1 VAGHIDL
8 MLNTSTNFLPHLR
21 VGAIKAFAVLTRN
34 RLAAAPDVP
43 TVDEAG
49 LSGFYLSNWNGLW
62 APNGTPK
69 NVIAAL
75 NAAAVDAMADPV
87 LRARLADLGPQF
99 PSPAE
104 QTPEALGALQKAEIA
119 KWWPIIKEAGIKAG

>member
-1 VAGHIDL
+1 
-8 MLNTSTNFLPHLR
+8 MT
-21 VGAIKAFAVLTRN
+21 KN

-62 APNGTPK
+62 APNGTHK

-75 NAAAVDAMADPV
+75 NAAVVDAMVDPV
-87 LRARLADLGPQF
+87 FRARLAHLGPQF
-99 PSPAE
+99 PLPAE
-104 QTPEALGALQKAEIA
+104 QTPEALGALQKAEIE
-119 KWWPIIKEAGIKAG
+119 KWWPIIKAAGIKAE

>member
-1 VAGHIDL
+1 
-8 MLNTSTNFLPHLR
+8 MT
-21 VGAIKAFAVLTRN
+21 KN

-62 APNGTPK
+62 APNGTHK

-75 NAAAVDAMADPV
+75 NGAVVDAMVDPV
-87 LRARLADLGPQF
+87 FRARLAHLGPQF
-99 PSPAE
+99 PLPAE
-104 QTPEALGALQKAEIA
+104 QTPEARGTAKSRDREMVADHQGGRDQGGIGIVGSAL
-119 KWWPIIKEAGIKAG
+119 